1 MEKQIETLK
10 QAFADPFWRLNNLYR
25 IIDEQGAEVLFR
37 MRPAQEMFYREM
49 WFFNIILK
57 ARQLGFTTLID
68 LIGLDMTIFT
78 PNFTAVIIAETKDKA
93 KDIFERKIKYPYEH
107 LSPEIKAWCPVT
119 SCSKG
124 EMTFANGSS
133 IKVMVSARSG
143 TCNFLHVSE
152 YGPVCAKSPAKAEEI
167 KTGSFPS
174 VHAGG
179 FVFVESTAMGNAG
192 NFYEMV
198 KIAEAL
204 KLRGRI
210 LSPQEF
216 KLHFFPWHQNPEY
229 VSDSEIVI
237 SERLLRYF
245 DELYD
250 NFGIALSEAQQCWYA
265 VQESIYHEKMWS
277 EYPSYPQEAF
287 KVAQEG
293 AYYARQFEKIYR
305 ENRITTVS
313 YEPALPVYTAWDL
326 GISDDTAIWFFQFF
340 GKEIRVIDYY
350 ENSGEGLPHYAAVVN
365 TREYRYGK
373 HFAPHDIAVREL
385 GSGLSRLETARKLGL
400 VFERIL
406 TNKDLPGGIEHC
418 REMLQYCWFDD
429 SKTEAGRKALE
440 NYKKE
445 WNEKHSCYQ
454 SYPLHDWTS
463 HGADAFR
470 TMAMAWKMGRVTGIS
485 SGGSAPGSGIRVI
498 GGRTKI

>member
-204 KLRGRI
+204 KLRGRK

-265 VQESIYHEKMWS
+265 VQEH
-277 EYPSYPQEAF
+277 
-287 KVAQEG
+287 
-293 AYYARQFEKIYR
+293 
-305 ENRITTVS
+305 
-313 YEPALPVYTAWDL
+313 LP
-326 GISDDTAIWFFQFF
+326 
-340 GKEIRVIDYY
+340 
-350 ENSGEGLPHYAAVVN
+350 
-365 TREYRYGK
+365 
-373 HFAPHDIAVREL
+373 
-385 GSGLSRLETARKLGL
+385 
-400 VFERIL
+400 
-406 TNKDLPGGIEHC
+406 
-418 REMLQYCWFDD
+418 
-429 SKTEAGRKALE
+429 
-440 NYKKE
+440 
-445 WNEKHSCYQ
+445 
-454 SYPLHDWTS
+454 
-463 HGADAFR
+463 
-470 TMAMAWKMGRVTGIS
+470 
-485 SGGSAPGSGIRVI
+485 
-498 GGRTKI
+498 